1 MLISSSSIIGKVLLI
16 ILVALSS
23 DPLNT
28 VEVLSV
34 EDGDTLNVFVAS

>member
-34 EDGDTLNVFVAS
+34 EDGDTLNVFEAS